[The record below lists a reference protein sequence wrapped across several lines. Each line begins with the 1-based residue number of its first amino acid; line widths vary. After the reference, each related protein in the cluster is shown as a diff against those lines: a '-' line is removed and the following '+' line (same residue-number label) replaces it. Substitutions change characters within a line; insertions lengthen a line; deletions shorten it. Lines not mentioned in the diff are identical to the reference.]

1 MASDAQKQP
10 RLSLSRFFFFLISL
24 RPILNNDATLFS
36 QFWWIAV
43 VMGLQRHNL
52 QGAQEEV
59 LGITCEVLHLSR
71 GRMAKHQHAPLEPW
85 SESAT
90 DGSRRLVWLGLQ
102 LAKRPAWCWRLLQT
116 LRLRPLLCFSVF
128 QPSRCDCYDF
138 NDLLRC
144 VEVMQ
149 HQQLWFPCCISVWT
163 HFEFQPNNPELVLH
177 RKWRND
183 V

>member
-1 MASDAQKQP
+1 MLK
-10 RLSLSRFFFFLISL
+10 RLRLSRFFFFLISL

-36 QFWWIAV
+36 QFWGIAV
-43 VMGLQRHNL
+43 VTGLQRHNL

-85 SESAT
+85 SESGT

-102 LAKRPAWCWRLLQT
+102 LAKSPDWCWRLFQT
-116 LRLRPLLCFSVF
+116 LHLRPLLCFSMF

-138 NDLLRC
+138 TNLLRF
-144 VEVMQ
+144 VDAE
-149 HQQLWFPCCISVWT
+149 HQQI
-163 HFEFQPNNPELVLH
+163 
-177 RKWRND
+177 
-183 V
+183 